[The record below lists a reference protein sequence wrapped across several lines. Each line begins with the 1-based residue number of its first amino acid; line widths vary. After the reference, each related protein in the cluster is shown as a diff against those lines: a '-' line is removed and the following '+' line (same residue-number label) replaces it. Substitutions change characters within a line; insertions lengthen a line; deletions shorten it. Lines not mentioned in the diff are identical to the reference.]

1 MVNFATI
8 ASTLLAALP
17 LASATIYFQET
28 FADPTHRHNIE
39 NSRTF
44 AGDKLPARWV
54 QSESKDDYGKFKVTA
69 GKFFADSKA
78 SRGLQTSQDAKF
90 YAMSAPLD
98 KEFDN
103 KGKDLVLQFTA
114 KFEQNIGEIFIYLS
128 RDASACVGTNCGGG
142 YIKLLPKFEAKTFN
156 GDTPYSI
163 MFGPDICGYD
173 KKIHAIITY
182 KGKNHLIKKTITP
195 GSDQFTHQYT
205 FVLHPDQTYSILLDG
220 ETKESGSILESWDL
234 LPPKKIKDPNASKAA
249 EISDP
254 TDKKPANW
262 DDIPATIVDP
272 DAEKPED
279 WDDEMDGEWEAPKIS
294 NPDYKGEWVANKI
307 PNPAY
312 KGAWVHPEIDN
323 PEFKEDTEIY
333 AFKNG
338 HVGFDLWQVKSGTIF
353 DNIIVTDNLDEAKEF
368 AKKTFDDLKDAEK
381 EAKDKLDEKEKKEA
395 EEKEKAEKKDDAK
408 SADAE
413 EVSADEDEHAEL

>member
-28 FADPTHRHNIE
+28 FADPIHRHDIH

-114 KFEQNIGEIFIYLS
+114 KFEQNI
-128 RDASACVGTNCGGG
+128 DCGGG

-195 GSDQFTHQYT
+195 GSDQLTHQYT

-234 LPPKKIKDPNASKAA
+234 LPPKKIKDPNASKPSDWVDEA

-254 TDKKPANW
+254 TDKKPVNW

-294 NPDYKGEWVANKI
+294 NPEYKGEWVANKI

-353 DNIIVTDNLDEAKEF
+353 DNIIVTDSLDEAKEF